1 MSDDPRVLVLQEM
14 RKQTNL
20 LTRIAVT
27 VEMIAGMREEERK
40 PAAVNIDGP
49 HGDPVVKAKDPKDW
63 TGEPMKGKR
72 FSECPPD
79 YLEMVAS
86 RLDFF
91 ASKNTDMEKQ
101 KWELLDAR
109 RARAWAARLR
119 NGWKAPVSERVDE
132 TQTEPTW

>member
-1 MSDDPRVLVLQEM
+1 MSATAETLR
-14 RKQTNL
+14 L
-20 LTRIAVT
+20 LTSIDRRLEQLLIAL
-27 VEMIAGMREEERK
+27 A
-40 PAAVNIDGP
+40 PAQSNDTILSGP
-49 HGDPVVKAKDPKDW
+49 HGDPLVRAKDPKEW
-63 TGEPMKGKR
+63 TGDSMKGKR
-72 FSECPPD
+72 FSECQPD

-119 NGWKAPVSERVDE
+119 SGWTAPVTERVDE

>member
-1 MSDDPRVLVLQEM
+1 MSATAETLR
-14 RKQTNL
+14 L
-20 LTRIAVT
+20 LTSIDRRLEQLLIAL
-27 VEMIAGMREEERK
+27 A
-40 PAAVNIDGP
+40 PAQSNDTILSGP
-49 HGDPVVKAKDPKDW
+49 HGDPIVRAKDPKDW
-63 TGEPMKGKR
+63 TGDSMKGKR

-91 ASKNTDMEKQ
+91 AAKNTDMEKQ

-119 NGWKAPVSERVDE
+119 NGWKAPVTDRVDE
-132 TQTEPTW
+132 RETEPTW